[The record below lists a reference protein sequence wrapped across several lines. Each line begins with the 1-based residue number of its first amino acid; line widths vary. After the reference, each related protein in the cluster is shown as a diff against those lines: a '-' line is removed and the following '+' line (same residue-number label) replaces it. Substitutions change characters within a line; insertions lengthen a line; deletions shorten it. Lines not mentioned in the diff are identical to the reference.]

1 MDLKIKEDIQ
11 FIALSIF
18 SESLVKA
25 RQRIETMHEQLRN
38 PKTNSIIKATLHNN
52 LRGSIQAYDSFRIKQ
67 AKKKQEVLQTLF
79 TKYPGLDQGEIERCL
94 DSAVNEYEVIERDSN
109 AQVYNS
115 IDEYTEIT
123 IPVYSRPT
131 KQDMAVL
138 LVYFNAC
145 SYKKLAQNL
154 CLIYQTL
161 TRAGIPVFLLE
172 HCFGDQVPL
181 FPENGTTIFN
191 TRSESYMFYKEN
203 LLNWLM
209 PKVPAQYTKFFM
221 MDCDLLFE
229 KPTWYND
236 VSQLLDK
243 YDVVQPFQFAVW
255 LDSDLKG
262 ITLKREGVV
271 YINSLGEKPNLG
283 RHHPGFAWAFRREF
297 IEPKGIYDLNVLG
310 SGDTVIG
317 AAVLQK
323 SILSDLWKRNSSDW
337 ILENCADYY
346 KLFED
351 TKVTFYSQSLYHLW
365 HGSRKNR
372 EYHTNNNNRYQ
383 LFHNVCLEHTI
394 VAKDELFILN
404 SNNLY
409 EFNPSIRDKMNNI
422 LLTYFQSRQEDG
434 I

>member
-1 MDLKIKEDIQ
+1 
-11 FIALSIF
+11 
-18 SESLVKA
+18 
-25 RQRIETMHEQLRN
+25 
-38 PKTNSIIKATLHNN
+38 
-52 LRGSIQAYDSFRIKQ
+52 
-67 AKKKQEVLQTLF
+67 
-79 TKYPGLDQGEIERCL
+79 
-94 DSAVNEYEVIERDSN
+94 
-109 AQVYNS
+109 
-115 IDEYTEIT
+115 
-123 IPVYSRPT
+123 
-131 KQDMAVL
+131 
-138 LVYFNAC
+138 
-145 SYKKLAQNL
+145 
-154 CLIYQTL
+154 
-161 TRAGIPVFLLE
+161 
-172 HCFGDQVPL
+172 
-181 FPENGTTIFN
+181 
-191 TRSESYMFYKEN
+191 
-203 LLNWLM
+203 M